1 MSLLDDL
8 KNLVG
13 GKSKKE
19 DDDDGILRVVDI
31 IAPSSIDEQQG
42 HLKLGEK
49 HSRSFFVFSYPRY
62 LNAGWLSS
70 VINLNTQIDIA
81 FFISPASTTD
91 ILKKLR
97 KQITATQS
105 ELMEKQ
111 EKGNIRDPIL
121 ETAHSDMEEL
131 RDRLQMAEEK
141 MFHLGLYI
149 TVFGESKKETEDIE
163 NTLRSILESNSVY
176 IRPSL
181 FQQSNGFTNTC
192 PFGKDNLN
200 TTTPMNTEPLSSIF
214 PFVSFDLTSNDG
226 ILYGLNINNRSLVL
240 FDRFSMENSNSVV
253 FGVSGGGKSYLVKLE
268 ALRSLMSG
276 IDVIIIDPEN
286 EYKTLAEAAGGA
298 FFNIS
303 LGSKNHVNP
312 FDIPVPMEGE
322 TPDEVIRRNVISLVG
337 LLRIMLGGLSPEEDS
352 IIDQAITETYA
363 AKDITPESDPS
374 TWEENI
380 PIFSDLEQV
389 LESMEGSKNLVLRLG
404 RFTQGTYSKF
414 FNQYT
419 NVSMD
424 NNITVFGIRDLEDEM
439 RPIAMFII
447 TRYIW
452 KTITSSMKKRLLIV
466 DEAWVMMKHEDGA
479 SFLFGLVK
487 RSRKYWLGISTITQ
501 DVSDFMQSSYGK
513 PIVNNSALKILLK
526 QSSAVINTIQ
536 EIFHLTNEEKNIL
549 LEGEVGE
556 GIFFAGQ
563 KHVAIKITASYA
575 EDQIITSSPE
585 DLKKI
590 KQAKTGF

>member
-1 MSLLDDL
+1 MSFIDDF
-8 KNLVG
+8 KNLI
-13 GKSKKE
+13 GKKKKE
-19 DDDDGILRVVDI
+19 EDDGVLRIVDI
-31 IAPSSIDEQQG
+31 IAPSSIDEKQG
-42 HLKLGEK
+42 HLKLGERY
-49 HSRSFFVFSYPRY
+49 SRSFFVFSYPRY

-70 VINLNTQIDIA
+70 IINLNTQLDIS
-81 FFISPASTTD
+81 FFITPANTGD
-91 ILKKLR
+91 VLKKLR
-97 KQITATQS
+97 KQITATQA
-105 ELMEKQ
+105 EIMEKR

-121 ETAHSDMEEL
+121 ETAHGDMEEL

-141 MFHLGLYI
+141 MFQLGLYI
-149 TVFGESKKETEDIE
+149 TVFGDSEKETEDIE
-163 NTLRSILESNSVY
+163 NTLRSILESSSVY
-176 IRPSL
+176 IRPTL
-181 FQQSNGFTNTC
+181 FQQSGGFISSC
-192 PFGKDNLN
+192 PFGIDLVN
-200 TTTPMNTEPLSSIF
+200 TKTPMNTEPLSSIF

-226 ILYGLNINNRSLVL
+226 ILYGINASNRSLVI
-240 FDRFSMENSNSVV
+240 FDRFSLENANSVI

-276 IDVIIIDPEN
+276 IDVIIIDPDN
-286 EYKTLAEAAGGA
+286 EYKTLAEAAGGS

-303 LGSKNHVNP
+303 LGSDNHINP
-312 FDIPVPMEGE
+312 FDIPVPVEGE
-322 TPDEVIRRNVISLVG
+322 TPAEVIRRNTIGLVG
-337 LLRIMLGGLSPEEDS
+337 LLRIMLGGLTPEEDS

-374 TWEENI
+374 TWEKNI

-389 LESMEGSKNLVLRLG
+389 LDSMEGTRNLVLRLG
-404 RFTQGTYSKF
+404 KFTQGTYSEF

-419 NVSMD
+419 NVTMD

-439 RPIAMFII
+439 RPIAMFIVS
-447 TRYIW
+447 RYIW
-452 KTITSSMKKRLLIV
+452 KTITSSMKKRLFIV

-487 RSRKYWLGISTITQ
+487 RARKYWLGVSTITQ
-501 DVSDFMQSSYGK
+501 DVSDFMSSSYGK

-526 QSSAVINTIQ
+526 QSPAVIDTVQ
-536 EIFHLTNEEKNIL
+536 ETFNLTGEEKSTL

-563 KHVAIKITASYA
+563 KHVVIRITASYA

-585 DLKKI
+585 ELQKI